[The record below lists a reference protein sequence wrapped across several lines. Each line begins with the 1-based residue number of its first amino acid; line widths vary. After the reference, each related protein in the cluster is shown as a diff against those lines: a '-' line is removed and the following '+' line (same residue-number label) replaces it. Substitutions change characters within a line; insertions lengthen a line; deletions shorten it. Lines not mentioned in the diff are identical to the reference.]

1 MKIDDFNPS
10 NLRILKAGSDT
21 TEYPLTSIIPP
32 GYSIIVPT
40 IINPLNKR
48 PFPHGYV
55 IRRDGVFK
63 LHGDSVVAYA
73 RHDTAPRRFKLWNE
87 RWESN
92 DAEAYSVDIH
102 ECLYVPVLSAS
113 LLGDRDTLPLRTVDD
128 ILPQLA
134 LLGRLPQLYS
144 LLHASDSIT
153 AEYNRL
159 MLQDI
164 QAFKSSIPPGIAL
177 AFKIPAP
184 YSLIVLLSKDALTYS
199 TESIKAQDYAVG
211 VPESTVATTPPYV
224 WIRDEQVDTSVLPCI
239 IPTILEP
246 GQDLERIL
254 AKDILLL
261 HSLHYYLSRF
271 KAVPTLL
278 NMLHNLSTT
287 QLKHLSEY
295 LQVEDP
301 VLSSVLTC
309 EHNKRIDQEIG
320 ELEQRIENKRR
331 EYLQKPIK

>member
-1 MKIDDFNPS
+1 MKIDDFNPD

-21 TEYPLTSIIPP
+21 TEFPLTNIVPP

-40 IINPLNKR
+40 VINPLNKR
-48 PFPHGYV
+48 PFPYGYV

-63 LHGDSVVAYA
+63 LSGDSVMAYA

-92 DAEAYSVDIH
+92 DAEAYAVDVH
-102 ECLYVPVLSAS
+102 ECLYTPVLPAS
-113 LLGDRDTLPLRTVDD
+113 LIGERDCLPLRSVDD

-153 AEYNRL
+153 AEYSKQ

-164 QAFKSSIPPGIAL
+164 QAFKGIIPPGIAL
-177 AFKIPAP
+177 VVKIPAP
-184 YSLIVLLSKDALTYS
+184 YSLIVLLSRDTLTYA

-211 VPESTVATTPPYV
+211 VPESTVATNPPYV
-224 WIRDEQVDTSVLPCI
+224 WIQDTQVDTTVLPCI

-254 AKDILLL
+254 AKDVLLL
-261 HSLHYYLSRF
+261 HSVHYYLSRF

-278 NMLHNLSTT
+278 NMLPNLSTS

-295 LQVEDP
+295 LQNEDA

-309 EHNKRIDQEIG
+309 EHNKRIDQEIS
-320 ELEQRIENKRR
+320 ELEHVIENKRR
-331 EYLQKPIK
+331 EYLQKPIR

>member
-1 MKIDDFNPS
+1 MKIDDFNPD

-21 TEYPLTSIIPP
+21 IEFPLTSIVPP

-40 IINPLNKR
+40 VINPLNKR
-48 PFPHGYV
+48 PFPYGYV

-63 LHGDSVVAYA
+63 LSGDSVMAYA
-73 RHDTAPRRFKLWNE
+73 RHDTTPRRFKSWDG

-92 DAEAYSVDIH
+92 DAEAYAVDVH
-102 ECLYVPVLSAS
+102 ECLFVPVLPAS
-113 LLGDRDTLPLRTVDD
+113 LLGERDCLPLRSVDD

-144 LLHASDSIT
+144 LLHATDSIT
-153 AEYNRL
+153 TEYSRQ
-159 MLQDI
+159 MLQDV
-164 QAFKSSIPPGIAL
+164 QAFKSAIPPGIAL

-184 YSLIVLLSKDALTYS
+184 YSLIVLLSKDVLTYA

-211 VPESTVATTPPYV
+211 VPESTVATNPPYV
-224 WIRDEQVDTSVLPCI
+224 WIQDAQVDTTILPCI

-254 AKDILLL
+254 AKDVLLL
-261 HSLHYYLSRF
+261 HDLHYYLSRF

-278 NMLHNLSTT
+278 NILPNLSTS

-295 LQVEDP
+295 LQSEDA
-301 VLSSVLTC
+301 VLSGVLTC
-309 EHNKRIDQEIG
+309 EHNKRIDQEIS
-320 ELEQRIENKRR
+320 ELEHVIEK
-331 EYLQKPIK
+331 

>member
-1 MKIDDFNPS
+1 MKIDDFNPD

-21 TEYPLTSIIPP
+21 TEFPLTSIVPP

-40 IINPLNKR
+40 VINPLNKR
-48 PFPHGYV
+48 PFPYGYV

-63 LHGDSVVAYA
+63 LSGDSVMAYA
-73 RHDTAPRRFKLWNE
+73 RHDTTPRRFKSWDG

-92 DAEAYSVDIH
+92 DAEAYAVDVH
-102 ECLYVPVLSAS
+102 ECLFVPVLPAS
-113 LLGDRDTLPLRTVDD
+113 LLGERDCLPLRTVDD

-153 AEYNRL
+153 AEYSKQ
-159 MLQDI
+159 MLQDV
-164 QAFKSSIPPGIAL
+164 QAFKSAIPPGIAL
-177 AFKIPAP
+177 AVKIPAP
-184 YSLIVLLSKDALTYS
+184 YSLIVLLSKDVLTYA
-199 TESIKAQDYAVG
+199 TESIKAQGFALG
-211 VPESTVATTPPYV
+211 VPESTVATMPPYV
-224 WIRDEQVDTSVLPCI
+224 WIQDAQVDTTVLPCI

-254 AKDILLL
+254 AKDVLLL
-261 HSLHYYLSRF
+261 HSVHYYLSRF

-278 NMLHNLSTT
+278 NMLPDLSTS
-287 QLKHLSEY
+287 QLKHLSEH
-295 LQVEDP
+295 LLSEDP
-301 VLSSVLTC
+301 VLSSVLAC
-309 EHNKRIDQEIG
+309 EHNKRIDQEIS
-320 ELEQRIENKRR
+320 ELEQVIENKRK

>member
-1 MKIDDFNPS
+1 MKIDDFNPD

-21 TEYPLTSIIPP
+21 TEFPLTSIVPP

-40 IINPLNKR
+40 VINPLNKR
-48 PFPHGYV
+48 PFPYGYV

-63 LHGDSVVAYA
+63 LNGDSVVAYA
-73 RHDTAPRRFKLWNE
+73 RHDTTPRRFKSWDG

-92 DAEAYSVDIH
+92 DAEAYSVDVH
-102 ECLYVPVLSAS
+102 ECLYTPVLPAS
-113 LLGDRDTLPLRTVDD
+113 LLGERDCLPLRSVDD

-144 LLHASDSIT
+144 LLHATDSIT
-153 AEYNRL
+153 AEYSKQ
-159 MLQDI
+159 MLQDV
-164 QAFKSSIPPGIAL
+164 QAFKSAIPPGIAL

-184 YSLIVLLSKDALTYS
+184 YSLIVLLSRDALTYA

-224 WIRDEQVDTSVLPCI
+224 WIQDAQVDTTILPCI

-254 AKDILLL
+254 AKDVLLL
-261 HSLHYYLSRF
+261 HSVHYYLSRF
-271 KAVPTLL
+271 KVVPTLL
-278 NMLHNLSTT
+278 NILPDLSIS

-295 LQVEDP
+295 LRSEDS
-301 VLSSVLTC
+301 VLSSVLAC
-309 EHNKRIDQEIG
+309 EHNKRIDQEIS
-320 ELEQRIENKRR
+320 ELEQLIENKRK
-331 EYLQKPIK
+331 EYLQNPIK

>member
-1 MKIDDFNPS
+1 MKIDDFDS
-10 NLRILKAGSDT
+10 DNLRILKAGSDT
-21 TEYPLTSIIPP
+21 TEYPLTNIVPP
-32 GYSIIVPT
+32 GYSIIVP
-40 IINPLNKR
+40 IVINPLNKR

-63 LHGDSVVAYA
+63 LSGDSVMAYA
-73 RHDTAPRRFKLWNE
+73 RHDTTPRRFKSWDG

-92 DAEAYSVDIH
+92 DAEGYSIDVH
-102 ECLYVPVLSAS
+102 ECLFVPVLPAA
-113 LLGDRDTLPLRTVDD
+113 LLGERDCLPLRSVDD

-153 AEYNRL
+153 TEYSKQ
-159 MLQDI
+159 MLQDV
-164 QAFKSSIPPGIAL
+164 QAFKGAIPPGIVL
-177 AFKIPAP
+177 AVKIPAP
-184 YSLIVLLSKDALTYS
+184 YSLIVLLSKDVLTYA
-199 TESIKAQDYAVG
+199 TESIKAQGFALG

-224 WIRDEQVDTSVLPCI
+224 WIQDAQVDTTVLPCI

-254 AKDILLL
+254 AKDVLLL
-261 HSLHYYLSRF
+261 HSVHYYLSRF

-278 NMLHNLSTT
+278 NMLPNLSTS

-295 LQVEDP
+295 LQNEDA

-309 EHNKRIDQEIG
+309 EHNKRIDQEIS
-320 ELEQRIENKRR
+320 ELEHVIENKRR
-331 EYLQKPIK
+331 EYLQKPIR

>member
-1 MKIDDFNPS
+1 MKIDDFNPD

-21 TEYPLTSIIPP
+21 TEFPLTSIVPP

-40 IINPLNKR
+40 VINPLNKR
-48 PFPHGYV
+48 PFPYGYV

-63 LHGDSVVAYA
+63 LNRDSVMAYA
-73 RHDTAPRRFKLWNE
+73 RHDTTPRRFKSWDG

-92 DAEAYSVDIH
+92 DTEGYSVDVH
-102 ECLYVPVLSAS
+102 ECLFTPMLPTA
-113 LLGDRDTLPLRTVDD
+113 LLGERDCLPLRTVDG

-153 AEYNRL
+153 AEYSKQ

-164 QAFKSSIPPGIAL
+164 QAFKGIIPPGIVL

-184 YSLIVLLSKDALTYS
+184 YSLIVLLSKDVLTYA

-224 WIRDEQVDTSVLPCI
+224 WIQDTQVDTTVLPCI

-254 AKDILLL
+254 AKDVLLL
-261 HSLHYYLSRF
+261 HSIHYYLSRF

-278 NMLHNLSTT
+278 NILPDLSTS

-320 ELEQRIENKRR
+320 ELEQVIENKRR
-331 EYLQKPIK
+331 EYLQKPIR